1 DYGLG
6 QRQFGKGWLDKSF
19 TLIGRI
25 PLFSRPVLVSLRNTI
40 RRKARLLLTLST
52 LTLGGAIFIGVLN
65 LNTSFAIAIDDA
77 LGYFL
82 SDVNVSLN
90 RDYRIEQIQA
100 IAMQVPGVSRLE
112 AWSGA
117 TGQVLSDDKLSGVD
131 VVMVAPPAGSTLIRP
146 VITGGRWLLP
156 EDDNA
161 VVIGNH
167 MITQRPDLKV
177 GDDII
182 IKINMKEYTWHI
194 VGIYRLTGNA
204 SMPLLYANREY
215 LARLMGNVGRATDF
229 RIVTSRGDAQTQ
241 SLVAK
246 QLQAALEGAGISVGG
261 ITTGAE
267 QVELQKSSTNILVYF
282 LLFMAVLIAL
292 VGGIG
297 LMGMM
302 SMNVLERTR
311 ELGVMRSIGAS
322 NGEVLRMVIV
332 EGLLIGI
339 ISWLFGM
346 LLAVPLAQM
355 MDYAVGIAFLTL
367 PLPFVFSM
375 QGVLVWLVI
384 VLVLSGLASILPAL
398 HAVRLT
404 VHDALAYE

>member
-1 DYGLG
+1 
-6 QRQFGKGWLDKSF
+6 
-19 TLIGRI
+19 
-25 PLFSRPVLVSLRNTI
+25 
-40 RRKARLLLTLST
+40 
-52 LTLGGAIFIGVLN
+52 
-65 LNTSFAIAIDDA
+65 
-77 LGYFL
+77 
-82 SDVNVSLN
+82 
-90 RDYRIEQIQA
+90 
-100 IAMQVPGVSRLE
+100 
-112 AWSGA
+112 
-117 TGQVLSDDKLSGVD
+117 
-131 VVMVAPPAGSTLIRP
+131 
-146 VITGGRWLLP
+146 
-156 EDDNA
+156 
-161 VVIGNH
+161 
-167 MITQRPDLKV
+167 
-177 GDDII
+177 
-182 IKINMKEYTWHI
+182 
-194 VGIYRLTGNA
+194 
-204 SMPLLYANREY
+204 
-215 LARLMGNVGRATDF
+215 
-229 RIVTSRGDAQTQ
+229 
-241 SLVAK
+241 
-246 QLQAALEGAGISVGG
+246 VGG